1 MTQGNCRKFKFV
13 SINKVDQNTALLLCG
28 STIYGCFY
36 ATTAERSS
44 CNRVDG
50 QQSLKYLL
58 SGPFQKKPA
67 NPRSCLTQH
76 THTVSTRRHVPLN
89 TH

>member
-58 SGPFQKKPA
+58 SGPFQKNFVDFLIPSIYYA
-67 NPRSCLTQH
+67 IL
-76 THTVSTRRHVPLN
+76 L
-89 TH
+89 